1 MKKLKTALLGL
12 AVLAMPLTVAGCGA
26 EDELTIVHFDQTIL
40 GESQKDLGVSI
51 GIKKG
56 DATLESKLNA
66 SLAKIDGATRTKWMI
81 EAVDRA
87 AGVYDTTET
96 TPYTVSTDPSLPVLT
111 IGLECDYQPFNWTEV
126 KANDYTYQ
134 VKGSNEF
141 AEGYD
146 IQMARFLAYDM
157 NYRLEVVK
165 LKWDALIPALEAGT
179 VNAVIAGMTD
189 TPKRRESIDFSDEY
203 YRSEMVLIVRKDSD
217 LANATS
223 LEAFRGKKIVSQI
236 ETVTD
241 EVIDDWAASFGVNH
255 VNPLDTFATCAI
267 AVRNKT
273 VDAMTA
279 ELPVAQAICAGR

>member
-1 MKKLKTALLGL
+1 MKKLKFALLGL
-12 AVLAMPLTVAGCGA
+12 SVLAMPLTIAGCGTD
-26 EDELTIVHFDQTIL
+26 DELTIVHFDQTIL

-51 GIKKG
+51 GVKKG
-56 DATLESKLNA
+56 NTALADSLDA
-66 SLAKIDGATRTKWMI
+66 SLAKIDSETRTKWMI

-87 AGVYDTTET
+87 ANIYDTTKT
-96 TPYTVSTDPSLPVLT
+96 TPYTVPTDTSLPVLT

-126 KANDYTYQ
+126 KANDYTYPI
-134 VKGSNEF
+134 KGSNEF

-146 IQMARFLAYDM
+146 IQMARFLANDM

-165 LKWDALIPALEAGT
+165 LSWESLIPALETGM

-189 TPKRRESIDFSDEY
+189 TPKRRESIDFSAEY
-203 YRSEMVLIVRKDSD
+203 YRSEMVLIVRKNSE

-223 LEAFRGKKIVSQI
+223 LEDFRGKKIVSQI
-236 ETVTD
+236 ETVTND
-241 EVIDDWAASFGVNH
+241 VIDDWVDSYGVNH
-255 VNPLDTFATCAI
+255 VNPLNTFAICAI
-267 AVRNKT
+267 AVKNKT